1 MQNRINIQQ
10 INEKE
15 IFTLNF
21 PKQNSFIDI
30 LFNSSYRKIL
40 DSETK
45 SNELYKEYKIDYDL
59 IEENMTE
66 LLLKNKKLL
75 NDEISEFCYRNEIFV
90 HQITDLITLFK
101 QKYNTKELIMNDKD
115 AINQFYES
123 INNTSVCKNIIKDFI
138 ELIKYLNG
146 QKKENTETKE
156 INKINDINITEETKI
171 NEIVEKLKD
180 TFSNN
185 FKKIFENN
193 DGLTIDKTSEIFLY
207 YLKLIF
213 RLVKNNLK
221 DYQNEL
227 DNKSKEAIK
236 EYYKKEHL
244 IRKKDFTCA
253 IRLFTTLVLFL
264 EEDKENKIKWNCL
277 NVVNFLNASDLWNSD
292 IYDNK
297 DFNKSLN
304 ELKCLLNA
312 QISQIISLYE
322 TLGKDF
328 EPNFIEDV
336 IKEIEK
342 EEKSKKPI
350 EENTH
355 SEGGDDDNDEED
367 YFAMKKNPDDDE

>member
-1 MQNRINIQQ
+1 MFNSVLNLINEKYYNKISREYAQKKKLKEEELYNNNKNLIDKFITFYNGLKTKYRVKLSNYNPLCDFLLDGDTKFGVNYKNIYKKFAKEQNEKLENLLNKKIKRKIFDINCKNRINIQQ

-75 NDEISEFCYRNEIFV
+75 NNEISEFCYRNEIFV

-193 DGLTIDKTSEIFLY
+193 DGLTIDKIYELFLY

-221 DYQNEL
+221 DYQNQL

-236 EYYKKEHL
+236 EYYKKEH
-244 IRKKDFTCA
+244 
-253 IRLFTTLVLFL
+253 
-264 EEDKENKIKWNCL
+264 
-277 NVVNFLNASDLWNSD
+277 
-292 IYDNK
+292 
-297 DFNKSLN
+297 
-304 ELKCLLNA
+304 
-312 QISQIISLYE
+312 
-322 TLGKDF
+322 
-328 EPNFIEDV
+328 
-336 IKEIEK
+336 
-342 EEKSKKPI
+342 
-350 EENTH
+350 
-355 SEGGDDDNDEED
+355 
-367 YFAMKKNPDDDE
+367 